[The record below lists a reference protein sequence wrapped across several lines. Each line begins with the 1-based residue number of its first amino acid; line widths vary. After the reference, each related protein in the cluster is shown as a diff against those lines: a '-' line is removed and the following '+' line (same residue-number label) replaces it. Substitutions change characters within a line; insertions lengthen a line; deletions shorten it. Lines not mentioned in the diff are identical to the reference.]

1 MHRRPQCRKSY
12 GSART
17 RPISCRSRPKG
28 CYCGHPSDFL
38 SLPPPLDAERLAPD
52 SHGNKSHA
60 SEAHPMPKTLV
71 SSIRPPPVV
80 RPPPSDR
87 RAKNR
92 LLAPL
97 PVDDIRRFL
106 LDLTT
111 IPVREPQVFQK
122 QGAPRVIPRLK
133 PSAPLRILIVDPDAD
148 TRSLYRAFVQLA
160 GGDVVEA
167 SDGRDALV
175 KALMHPP
182 ALVMTETRL
191 PIIDGFALCEG
202 LRRDVMTR
210 AVPIL
215 VVTGDTGP
223 AVLERART
231 AGADATLVKP
241 SLDAVLSEIR
251 RLLQLPR
258 TSAPCGTMARN
269 AR

>member
-1 MHRRPQCRKSY
+1 
-12 GSART
+12 
-17 RPISCRSRPKG
+17 
-28 CYCGHPSDFL
+28 
-38 SLPPPLDAERLAPD
+38 
-52 SHGNKSHA
+52 
-60 SEAHPMPKTLV
+60 MPKTLV
-71 SSIRPPPVV
+71 SSIRPPPMV

-111 IPVREPQVFQK
+111 NPVRETQVLQK
-122 QGAPRVIPRLK
+122 QGAPMDQETRVIPRPK

-210 AVPIL
+210 TVPIL

-223 AVLERART
+223 AVVERART
-231 AGADATLVKP
+231 AGADAILVKP
-241 SLDAVLSEIR
+241 SLDAVLNEIR
-251 RLLQLPR
+251 RLLTAASNICAMPGRWHGTLGKPVR
-258 TSAPCGTMARN
+258 TPAGKSTSSIQHDRTASTATGLAVSIVRPPAEI
-269 AR
+269 